1 MILIFRRPGGVS
13 LSLCV
18 CVCVSL
24 SLSFSLSL
32 SVRSMCACV
41 YACVRARA
49 CVWWNFAACKFQKK
63 LKYTIQGPQLAIFQE
78 VTFTSSMF

>member
-1 MILIFRRPGGVS
+1 MCQARKPYIIGSPEEEEEKSVH
-13 LSLCV
+13 V
-18 CVCVSL
+18 CVYV
-24 SLSFSLSL
+24 
-32 SVRSMCACV
+32 
-41 YACVRARA
+41 CVRARA